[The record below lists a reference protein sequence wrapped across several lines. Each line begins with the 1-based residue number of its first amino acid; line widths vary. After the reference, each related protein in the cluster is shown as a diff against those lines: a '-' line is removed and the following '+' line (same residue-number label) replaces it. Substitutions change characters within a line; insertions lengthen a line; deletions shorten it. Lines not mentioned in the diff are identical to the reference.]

1 MSTQSHAN
9 THDPANSANRVLFL
23 TGASGGVGRLLLK
36 GLSEAGYDLAL
47 HYNQNPKQLE
57 LAIEAA
63 QPRTRVSMF
72 QSDLTNEA
80 QVARMVDAAMA
91 EFGRIDV
98 LVNNAG
104 IGPSALSWKQDL
116 ADWNRVLTT
125 NLTATMLACKHCLP
139 HMRAGEFGRIINV
152 SSVVAHFGVPGTGAY
167 AASKAG
173 IEGYTRSVAKE
184 VLNKNI
190 TANVVAYG
198 YMEAGLI
205 EVLSQEFQDNTKK
218 MIPAGKFGPID
229 DVLAVIC
236 YLASEKSTYITGQTL
251 HVNGGMYMNS

>member
-1 MSTQSHAN
+1 MST
-9 THDPANSANRVLFL
+9 NRVLFL
-23 TGASGGVGRLLLK
+23 TGASGGVGRLLVK

-57 LAIEAA
+57 MILASVN
-63 QPRTRVSMF
+63 PRTRVSMF
-72 QSDLTNEA
+72 QADLTDEA
-80 QVARMVDAAMA
+80 QVARMVDAVIA

-116 ADWNRVLTT
+116 TAWNEILAT
-125 NLTATMLACKHCLP
+125 NLTATMLACKHSLP
-139 HMRAGEFGRIINV
+139 HMRSQAYGRIINV

-205 EVLSQEFQDNTKK
+205 DVLSEEFQANVKK
-218 MIPAGKFGPID
+218 MIPAGKFGPIE
-229 DVLAVIC
+229 DVMAVIG
-236 YLASEKSTYITGQTL
+236 YLASELSTYITGQTL
-251 HVNGGMYMNS
+251 HVNGGMYMNG